1 MTASLDA
8 GLIEKRSASVALWL
22 TGGMWLFCASA
33 FTASLSIGKGR
44 LISIPACLW
53 VVAITVT
60 GLLVSLGLYALV
72 RAMAG
77 RRAEVRWAVLALS
90 VLVATMG
97 QSLIDGVLNEAFARA
112 FDRPHGVWFNRQ
124 DFAVNCLIYI
134 GLYGF
139 YVAALELISITA
151 RAAEHARRSALFALQ
166 VVEAREQAREAQL
179 QMLRFQLNP
188 HFLFNTLNSISSLVV
203 GGQPE
208 AAESMINR
216 LCQFMRASLKPAED
230 DLLPLGQELATIE
243 AYIEIESTRFAD
255 ALDIEIECPPELED
269 AMVPGLILQP
279 LVENAIKYA
288 LTPSEGRSRMRVI
301 IEATGDRLDV
311 SVVDEG
317 CGHAP
322 DPEAGVGIGLENI
335 RRRLAVIYGDA
346 AWLEAGVAGAGF
358 HACIRLPLE
367 RVGLKAAA

>member
-1 MTASLDA
+1 MSASLDV
-8 GLIEKRSASVALWL
+8 GLIEKRSKSIALWV

-33 FTASLSIGKGR
+33 FFVSLSLAKGS
-44 LISIPACLW
+44 LLSAPASLW
-53 VVAITVT
+53 VVAITLT
-60 GLLVSLGLYALV
+60 GLGVSLGLYGLV
-72 RAMAG
+72 RVMAE
-77 RRAEVRWAVLALS
+77 RRAEVRWIVLVLAVLA
-90 VLVATMG
+90 ATMG
-97 QSLIDGVLNEAFARA
+97 QSFVDGVLNEAFARA
-112 FDRPHGVWFNRQ
+112 FDRPPGVWFNRQ

-166 VVEAREQAREAQL
+166 AAEAREQAREAQL

-208 AAESMINR
+208 AAESMISR

-230 DLLPLGQELATIE
+230 DLLPLGHELATME
-243 AYIEIESTRFAD
+243 AYIEIESTRFSD
-255 ALDIEIECPPELED
+255 ALDIEIECPPDLED
-269 AMVPGLILQP
+269 ALVPGLILQP

-301 IEATGDRLDV
+301 IQAADERLEV

-317 CGHAP
+317 AGHAP

-335 RRRLAVIYGDA
+335 RRRLTVIYGDA
-346 AWLEAGVAGAGF
+346 AWLEAGAAGTGF
-358 HACIRLPLE
+358 HARICLPLQ